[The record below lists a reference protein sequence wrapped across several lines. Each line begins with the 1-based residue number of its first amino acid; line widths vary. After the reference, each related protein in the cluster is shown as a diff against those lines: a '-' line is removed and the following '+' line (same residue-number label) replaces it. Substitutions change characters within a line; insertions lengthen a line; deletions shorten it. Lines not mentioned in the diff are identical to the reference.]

1 MTATRRPRVAPD
13 VRAAR
18 TCYDHLAGVAG
29 VALCERLLALGW
41 LERAGDGADT
51 PRPTLALTAAGR
63 RALAAR
69 GVAVPPEGRGRRF
82 AYACPDWTEPG
93 AHLGGALGA
102 AILRALE
109 AEELVRRREGTRA
122 VRAAPDLMRWTE

>member
-1 MTATRRPRVAPD
+1 MKTAQRPRVAPD

-41 LERAGDGADT
+41 LAPGAGREGSD
-51 PRPTLALTAAGR
+51 RPALVLTDAGR
-63 RALAAR
+63 RALAER
-69 GVAVPPEGRGRRF
+69 GIAVPPAGRGRRF

-102 AILRALE
+102 AILRGLE
-109 AEELVRRREGTRA
+109 AEGLIRRREGTRA
-122 VRAAPDLMRWTE
+122 VQAAPDLDHWPE

>member
-1 MTATRRPRVAPD
+1 MKTARRPRVAPD

-41 LERAGDGADT
+41 LAPAGEHTEPG
-51 PRPTLALTAAGR
+51 RPALILTDAGR
-63 RALAAR
+63 RALAER
-69 GVAVPPEGRGRRF
+69 GIAIPPASRGRRF

-102 AILRALE
+102 AILRGLE
-109 AEELVRRREGTRA
+109 AEGLVRRREGTRA
-122 VRAAPDLMRWTE
+122 VQAAPDLARWPE